1 MAAKDDAGLD
11 GGTAKDPLFYMSEL
25 PDLSIVIIA
34 RNEAENIARAIESA
48 LRAAEPYPQAEVLLV
63 DSASTDAT
71 VEIARRYPIN
81 IVRLN
86 PAWFLSA
93 AAGRTIGMRHTRGDL
108 IQYVDGDMELAA
120 GWLEQAVPFLVE
132 HPELAGVTGYRHDIY
147 MRDGAIVHEQDVDRA
162 PHGQPVEV
170 RHFAGAALYRRPAL
184 ERVGGFNPYLFSEE
198 EPELSMRLRRAG
210 YKLMYIPYLICKNRT
225 LPVNSWEYS
234 VRRLRKNLWLGYG
247 QALRYHLKSGMFWM
261 TFWERGSYAAYLI
274 GVLISIVSLL
284 FALLGG
290 NISLLVAWVLIVAAL
305 LAVYAIKKRSL
316 RETWLSLALRTFIV
330 YGAVRGFFIPPRPP
344 EDYPT
349 HVEVVQVCGSRWQIG
364 EQKREV
370 LSDDQ
375 ILSPA

>member
-1 MAAKDDAGLD
+1 M
-11 GGTAKDPLFYMSEL
+11 MSEF

-34 RNEAENIARAIESA
+34 RNEAENIAQAIESA
-48 LRAAEPYPQAEVLLV
+48 LRAAEPYPQTEILLV

-71 VEIARRYPIN
+71 VEIARQYPIN

-120 GWLEQAVPFLVE
+120 GWLEQAVPFLME

-147 MRDGAIVHEQDVDRA
+147 MRDGVIVHEQDFGRERQE
-162 PHGQPVEV
+162 HPVEL

-184 ERVGGFNPYLFSEE
+184 EQVGGFNPYLFSEE

-210 YKLMYIPYLICKNRT
+210 YKLMYIPCLVCKNHT
-225 LPVNSWEYS
+225 LPIDSWEYS
-234 VRRLRKNLWLGYG
+234 VRRFRKNLWLGYG

-261 TFWERGSYAAYLI
+261 TFWERGSYAAYLV
-274 GVLISIVSLL
+274 GVLISIASLL

-290 NISLLVAWVLIVAAL
+290 NISLFVAWVLIVAVL
-305 LAVYAIKKRSL
+305 LAIYAIKKRSL
-316 RETWLSLALRTFIV
+316 RETWLSLVLRTFIT
-330 YGAVRGFFIPPRPP
+330 YGAVRGFLIAPRPP

-349 HVEVVQVCGSRWQIG
+349 HAEVIQLCGSRRQIG
-364 EQKREV
+364 EQERGV
-370 LSDDQ
+370 LSNDQ